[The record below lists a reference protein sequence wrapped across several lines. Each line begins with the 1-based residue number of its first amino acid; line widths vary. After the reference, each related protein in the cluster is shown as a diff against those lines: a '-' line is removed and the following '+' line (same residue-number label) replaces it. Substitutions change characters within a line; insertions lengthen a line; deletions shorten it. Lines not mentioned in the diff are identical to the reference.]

1 MELSPLRAPLREV
14 RVLAQLQCSVLDEAR
29 LNVLQVWD
37 HHYLTLTLTPTR
49 LLDETRLPPKRVRQR
64 IQAAPASEVLSLDE
78 LQPGTTYHVQC
89 LGEEGAH
96 DHGEEWSRYTPSR
109 PYVEGDPEFEALR
122 GCRVVH
128 CLPQSIVVVG
138 SGQGHT
144 QCTTRAVHLPSVHG

>member
-1 MELSPLRAPLREV
+1 MGAGASRGLKADKATADELFKKADTD
-14 RVLAQLQCSVLDEAR
+14 Q
-29 LNVLQVWD
+29 NG
-37 HHYLTLTLTPTR
+37 
-49 LLDETRLPPKRVRQR
+49 
-64 IQAAPASEVLSLDE
+64 VLSLDE

-96 DHGEEWSRYTPSR
+96 GHEGEWSRYTPSR